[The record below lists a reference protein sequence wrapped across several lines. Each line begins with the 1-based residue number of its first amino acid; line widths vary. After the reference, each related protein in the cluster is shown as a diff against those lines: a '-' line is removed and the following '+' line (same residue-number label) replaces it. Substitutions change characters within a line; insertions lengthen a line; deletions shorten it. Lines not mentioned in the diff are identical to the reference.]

1 MPSMGTGQLREGSL
15 TALVNKNSEKAPTPP
30 NPPLFA
36 VSDFSRV
43 VYRSR
48 RGESLFTRRAILSMC
63 ALEARQLKSVPG
75 YTDLCESKVT
85 TTVMFWHPQLTSML
99 GIKNYSESLSLFCPL
114 PGALWAL
121 VFIIKFINKQFLVL
135 EVGTRWFPSFCHLHN
150 YFHLELEENILVL
163 FTPENN
169 WLLLHLAFWF
179 RWELWW
185 WAMHVQFV
193 HASFLKDFRWAIQ

>member
-1 MPSMGTGQLREGSL
+1 M
-15 TALVNKNSEKAPTPP
+15 
-30 NPPLFA
+30 
-36 VSDFSRV
+36 SDFSRV

-75 YTDLCESKVT
+75 YTDLCESKVIT
-85 TTVMFWHPQLTSML
+85 DVMFWHPQSTAML
-99 GIKNYSESLSLFCPL
+99 GIKNYSESLLLFCPL

-150 YFHLELEENILVL
+150 YFHLELEENIPVL
-163 FTPENN
+163 FTPKYN
-169 WLLLHLAFWF
+169 WPILHLAFWF
-179 RWELWW
+179 RCELWW
-185 WAMHVQFV
+185 WAMHV
-193 HASFLKDFRWAIQ
+193 HASFLKDFCWAIQ

>member
-1 MPSMGTGQLREGSL
+1 MSTYQLREGSL
-15 TALVNKNSEKAPTPP
+15 KALVNKNSEKTPTHP

-114 PGALWAL
+114 PGAL
-121 VFIIKFINKQFLVL
+121 
-135 EVGTRWFPSFCHLHN
+135 
-150 YFHLELEENILVL
+150 
-163 FTPENN
+163 
-169 WLLLHLAFWF
+169 
-179 RWELWW
+179 
-185 WAMHVQFV
+185 
-193 HASFLKDFRWAIQ
+193 